1 MLKTRDITLLTKVHM
16 VKGIIF
22 PVVMYGCEK
31 ESESCSVVS
40 DSLWPHGLY
49 SPWNSLGQ
57 NTGVGSLFPLQGI
70 FPTQG
75 LNPGLLHCRWM
86 LCQLSHK
93 GSPWMWEMDHKEGW
107 VPKNW
112 CFQTVVLE
120 KALESSLDNK
130 IKPVNPTGNQ
140 PWIFIGRTFVEAE
153 LQNFGHLIWRADL
166 LKKILMMG
174 KIECSRRRG
183 RDG

>member
-1 MLKTRDITLLTKVHM
+1 MIIKNLSVQGTLKSLLQHHNLKISILWHSAFFMVQLSHLYITTGKKLVFHYTMLV
-16 VKGIIF
+16 F
-22 PVVMYGCEK
+22 F
-31 ESESCSVVS
+31 SN
-40 DSLWPHGLY
+40 GLY

-120 KALESSLDNK
+120 KTLESPLNCK
-130 IKPVNPTGNQ
+130 EIKQVNPKRNQ
-140 PWIFIGRTFVEAE
+140 SWVFIGRTDAESEAP
-153 LQNFGHLIWRADL
+153 
-166 LKKILMMG
+166 IL
-174 KIECSRRRG
+174 
-183 RDG
+183 